1 MGGGHS
7 RELELAQQQ
16 VARLTKDLKKVST
29 ELVFKESALAAAIKK
44 APVPQADEQ
53 LKRQLAAAEAEAA
66 NYKQMTRDAPFLR
79 EQLQRAQR
87 SGDEKLQGAQ
97 SELLA
102 AKRELERVTGE
113 LKFAHQEQ
121 RTLGRLQADLSTA
134 QRELSAE
141 HDRAERLSAK
151 LVAEANAALL
161 DENAAAE
168 GSAHPVFGELLHD
181 FGHKRLYR
189 ASPLTLW
196 TGTVLWDSQRAF
208 RQERAELIAKSK
220 TRSTVGGWP
229 GVISAVMANTG
240 PDGHANG
247 NHNGVAPH
255 TNGVHNDGMAPPHGL
270 AAIVDGQHRLGAAH
284 VLDQR
289 GDLHDGLAQIL
300 VEVYPP
306 MGDASVR
313 ELFTE
318 INKSEPVTLID
329 LPEDFGGASRDE
341 NQLLT
346 AAAETLK
353 ARYPAMFKA
362 SQACRAPHLNVDTL
376 RNELL
381 DAGVVSRHGMRSAEE
396 LLEWLEARNEALGA
410 RSDAAWEEAR
420 KTAVCRAK
428 TAGALETALAKSSE
442 HAFYLG
448 LTQEWLNDD
457 ELFNAKAA

>member
-44 APVPQADEQ
+44 APAPQADEQ

-161 DENAAAE
+161 DESAAAE

-181 FGHKRLYR
+181 FATVNR
-189 ASPLTLW
+189 ARMQEALDDDAALATELADDAPTTPGGPLDALA
-196 TGTVLWDSQRAF
+196 D
-208 RQERAELIAKSK
+208 AELDLEFERLVHSASK
-220 TRSTVGGWP
+220 W
-229 GVISAVMANTG
+229 
-240 PDGHANG
+240 
-247 NHNGVAPH
+247 
-255 TNGVHNDGMAPPHGL
+255 
-270 AAIVDGQHRLGAAH
+270 
-284 VLDQR
+284 
-289 GDLHDGLAQIL
+289 
-300 VEVYPP
+300 
-306 MGDASVR
+306 
-313 ELFTE
+313 
-318 INKSEPVTLID
+318 
-329 LPEDFGGASRDE
+329 
-341 NQLLT
+341 
-346 AAAETLK
+346 
-353 ARYPAMFKA
+353 
-362 SQACRAPHLNVDTL
+362 
-376 RNELL
+376 
-381 DAGVVSRHGMRSAEE
+381 
-396 LLEWLEARNEALGA
+396 
-410 RSDAAWEEAR
+410 
-420 KTAVCRAK
+420 
-428 TAGALETALAKSSE
+428 
-442 HAFYLG
+442 
-448 LTQEWLNDD
+448 
-457 ELFNAKAA
+457 

>member
-1 MGGGHS
+1 MS
-7 RELELAQQQ
+7 LL
-16 VARLTKDLKKVST
+16 
-29 ELVFKESALAAAIKK
+29 ALAPHVRLFISTATAT
-44 APVPQADEQ
+44 PTTTT
-53 LKRQLAAAEAEAA
+53 AAAPGTASRRPRLAVVRLREVGPRVRPLRLSYAVAHAYFVVVAAPGAEA
-66 NYKQMTRDAPFLR
+66 RDRARPDR
-79 EQLQRAQR
+79 RAQR

-229 GVISAVMANTG
+229 GVISAVLAG
-240 PDGHANG
+240 PPEGEHANG

-255 TNGVHNDGMAPPHGL
+255 TNGVHNDGMAPPHGAFPSARGGQPSL
-270 AAIVDGQHRLGAAH
+270 QYATVVPDVGHRPPPHAAK
-284 VLDQR
+284 
-289 GDLHDGLAQIL
+289 
-300 VEVYPP
+300 P
-306 MGDASVR
+306 
-313 ELFTE
+313 
-318 INKSEPVTLID
+318 
-329 LPEDFGGASRDE
+329 
-341 NQLLT
+341 
-346 AAAETLK
+346 
-353 ARYPAMFKA
+353 
-362 SQACRAPHLNVDTL
+362 
-376 RNELL
+376 
-381 DAGVVSRHGMRSAEE
+381 
-396 LLEWLEARNEALGA
+396 
-410 RSDAAWEEAR
+410 
-420 KTAVCRAK
+420 
-428 TAGALETALAKSSE
+428 SS
-442 HAFYLG
+442 
-448 LTQEWLNDD
+448 
-457 ELFNAKAA
+457 

>member
-16 VARLTKDLKKVST
+16 VARLTKDLKKVSA

-121 RTLGRLQADLSTA
+121 QPRRLQADLSTA

-161 DENAAAE
+161 DESAAAE

-229 GVISAVMANTG
+229 GVISAVLAG
-240 PDGHANG
+240 PPEGEHANG

-270 AAIVDGQHRLGAAH
+270 AAIVDGQHRLGARTCSTSA
-284 VLDQR
+284 
-289 GDLHDGLAQIL
+289 A
-300 VEVYPP
+300 
-306 MGDASVR
+306 
-313 ELFTE
+313 TC
-318 INKSEPVTLID
+318 TT
-329 LPEDFGGASRDE
+329 ASRRSSSRCAGRWA
-341 NQLLT
+341 T
-346 AAAETLK
+346 
-353 ARYPAMFKA
+353 PPSA
-362 SQACRAPHLNVDTL
+362 SS
-376 RNELL
+376 
-381 DAGVVSRHGMRSAEE
+381 SRRSTS
-396 LLEWLEARNEALGA
+396 
-410 RSDAAWEEAR
+410 RSPSR
-420 KTAVCRAK
+420 
-428 TAGALETALAKSSE
+428 
-442 HAFYLG
+442 
-448 LTQEWLNDD
+448 
-457 ELFNAKAA
+457 